1 MAERDERAIICP
13 LSLSLGGRV
22 EYSTLGLE
30 SLALRRI
37 KRLTGSTETSSNIQL
52 VWLHIWRE
60 EKGGIVREKEEDR
73 RKGQRLQSLPSIIYL
88 SNVI

>member
-1 MAERDERAIICP
+1 MEERDERTIICP

-30 SLALRRI
+30 SLVLRRI

-52 VWLHIWRE
+52 VWLHIWGE
-60 EKGGIVREKEEDR
+60 EKGKREGR
-73 RKGQRLQSLPSIIYL
+73 G
-88 SNVI
+88 

>member
-1 MAERDERAIICP
+1 MEERDERTIICP

-52 VWLHIWRE
+52 VWIQ
-60 EKGGIVREKEEDR
+60 I
-73 RKGQRLQSLPSIIYL
+73 
-88 SNVI
+88 